1 MYIRTDY
8 EISLCPAIRLA
19 GGRSAENGPNLRQIQ
34 VATTSN
40 RLYVIYY
47 ELITTL
53 SRLLS
58 ETLVMLTIKKSIP
71 RPAGPAPPPP
81 PHQPS
86 PFGSASATSPSA
98 GSDPL
103 GARASRPHLV
113 PAEACS
119 RAGSWPIAQTWPST
133 ILAAGS
139 VRRLAGAELQCD
151 APPCWREQHRARA
164 PFPVDPSGGDDRG
177 CVRICAGG
185 TPALPGGL
193 HPMRSF
199 HRGHD
204 IAEAFGRRLWWKE
217 VHPYSGLFVLIRV
230 DSWFVFINDQP
241 FSWNDPPA
249 KPGARLAGKREF
261 PKGCRSAF

>member
-1 MYIRTDY
+1 MFFGVGRPVIPGIRKPAPDHRPSQLLLHQCFVLL
-8 EISLCPAIRLA
+8 ILCILCIDVNCEKNRFPGLPAR
-19 GGRSAENGPNLRQIQ
+19 RH
-34 VATTSN
+34 
-40 RLYVIYY
+40 
-47 ELITTL
+47 
-53 SRLLS
+53 
-58 ETLVMLTIKKSIP
+58 
-71 RPAGPAPPPP
+71 PPPP

-151 APPCWREQHRARA
+151 APPCWREQHRAMA
-164 PFPVDPSGGDDRG
+164 SLPVDPSGGDDRG
-177 CVRICAGG
+177 CARICAGG

-204 IAEAFGRRLWWKE
+204 IAEAFRHRLWWKE

-230 DSWFVFINDQP
+230 DSWFVFNNDRP
-241 FSWNDPPA
+241 FF
-249 KPGARLAGKREF
+249 LE
-261 PKGCRSAF
+261 